1 MDKMIPDFLIY
12 LGNLLLLTLGV
23 VVICGLVAWLAER
36 LFIRLSGVGKFVY
49 VSSII
54 GTPVHELGHAI
65 MCVIF
70 THKIT
75 EMRLLLPPGHPSGT
89 LGYVSHSFHPKNLW
103 ARLGNLFIGVGPIFS
118 GLCVM
123 ILMFVLCFP
132 NQWAAYVETSKMLV
146 GGSSEIGEIVDGVLS
161 LLASMPQAFVDCWW
175 QALIGLI
182 VILFVSQHITLSGA
196 DIKGS
201 FSAIPLYVL
210 LLGIVAGVTMGF
222 GVQGAVLG
230 ALRVFNLWMLS
241 LFSIAI
247 AFSLVWILIAL
258 VIWFLRRAKK
268 WF

>member
-1 MDKMIPDFLIY
+1 MEKIIPEFLRY

-23 VVICGLVAWLAER
+23 IVVCGLAAWLAER
-36 LFIRLSGVGKFVY
+36 LFVRLSGVGKFVY
-49 VSSII
+49 VSSIV

-70 THKIT
+70 MHKIT

-118 GLCVM
+118 GLGVM
-123 ILMFVLCFP
+123 ILMLVLCFP
-132 NQWAAYVETSKMLV
+132 NQWSAYVETSNMLV
-146 GGSSEIGEIVDGVLS
+146 GGSSEFGEIVSGVFS
-161 LLASMPQAFVDCWW
+161 LLLSMPAAFADCWW
-175 QALIGLI
+175 QALIGLA

-196 DIKGS
+196 DIKGAL
-201 FSAIPLYVL
+201 SAIPLYVL
-210 LLGIVAGVTMGF
+210 LLAVVAGVTMAF
-222 GVQGAVLG
+222 GVQGTVLA
-230 ALRVFNLWMLS
+230 ALHVFNLWLLS

-258 VIWFLRRAKK
+258 VIWVLRRARH